1 MIHLTDNTTNHK
13 YNYDKYFAGI
23 EFDLSKIMFVF
34 TYNDSTKINKILS
47 DRLYK
52 IHIDNYTND
61 EKFTI
66 VKTHLIS
73 NILNDYFFTKDD
85 IIFSDET
92 IRYIIKKT
100 NENGGN
106 EGMRDIKRKLQIIV
120 SRINT
125 LLLTSSS
132 DNIIK
137 LSYNVLYDK
146 YVTLPIQ
153 INNKDIDILLNNS
166 DSNDTTNS
174 NQPPFG
180 MYT

>member
-1 MIHLTDNTTNHK
+1 
-13 YNYDKYFAGI
+13 
-23 EFDLSKIMFVF
+23 
-34 TYNDSTKINKILS
+34 
-47 DRLYK
+47 
-52 IHIDNYTND
+52 
-61 EKFTI
+61 
-66 VKTHLIS
+66 
-73 NILNDYFFTKDD
+73 
-85 IIFSDET
+85 
-92 IRYIIKKT
+92 
-100 NENGGN
+100 
-106 EGMRDIKRKLQIIV
+106 MRDIKRKLQIIV

-146 YVTLPIQ
+146 YTTLPIR

-166 DSNDTTNS
+166 DSNDNTTF